1 MKKSWAALLCVVYLT
16 SAAGVVG
23 AENNSSTSVVSVN
36 ESQNNASDEQSRRM
50 KDITVTATRTE
61 ALVRDVPIATTII
74 SQEEIKSRQYR
85 NLEQALQSV
94 PGVAFSTDAHG
105 GQNITMRGAESR
117 HTLILIDIPIDESDS
132 SSAHYSTI
140 PLGIILMDE
149 CILTVCT
156 AQSRLLNDFIVG
168 HIKEFFTFKKTRFI
182 LQILYKN
189 ATYYLLYLRR
199 INKLTIEIEREIH
212 NSMKNKELLQLL
224 ELEKSLIYFSTSLK
238 SIELVLQKLLRTSA
252 IKKYPEDEDLL
263 EDVIIENKQAVE
275 MATIYGDILSRI
287 MDAFSAIINNNQNNV
302 MQFLTVVTFIFSI
315 PTIVSGFFGMNVA
328 NLPFETDPYGF
339 WIILLIT
346 TVICLILTILLS
358 KNKLL

>member
-1 MKKSWAALLCVVYLT
+1 MIRYYKTIEGKLEKLNSYEVGCWVNLVEPTNEEISELSNILDLDIDSINAAL
-16 SAAGVVG
+16 
-23 AENNSSTSVVSVN
+23 
-36 ESQNNASDEQSRRM
+36 DEEERSRIEVE
-50 KDITVTATRTE
+50 D
-61 ALVRDVPIATTII
+61 
-74 SQEEIKSRQYR
+74 
-85 NLEQALQSV
+85 N
-94 PGVAFSTDAHG
+94 
-105 GQNITMRGAESR
+105 